1 MVRSGLLSLIMILTP
16 APSSG
21 IWIKSSGEEIS
32 APCPKT
38 LSEDEPARLPRGC
51 QAPQAGVLTS
61 RSLFKRS
68 AGELAEL
75 RAERDELKK
84 QLNEERKRHGALKI
98 HVRALIAEHELAL
111 NALKATCTTQ
121 TCPQL
126 KPAAIG
132 AVISLSACAASFAT
146 YQFLR

>member
-16 APSSG
+16 APSG
-21 IWIKSSGEEIS
+21 VWVKSSGEEIS

-51 QAPQAGVLTS
+51 QAPQAGVLIS
-61 RSLFKRS
+61 RSLFKRNR
-68 AGELAEL
+68 GELAEL

-84 QLNEERKRHGALKI
+84 QLAEERKRHGELKA

-132 AVISLSACAASFAT
+132 AVITLSACAATFAT
-146 YQFLR
+146 YHFMR

>member
-1 MVRSGLLSLIMILTP
+1 MVRSGLLSVLMILTP
-16 APSSG
+16 APSG
-21 IWIKSSGEEIS
+21 IWVKSSGEEIS
-32 APCPKT
+32 APCPQT

-51 QAPQAGVLTS
+51 LAPQAGVLVS
-61 RSLFKRS
+61 RSLFKRNL
-68 AGELAEL
+68 GELAEL

-84 QLNEERKRHGALKI
+84 QLAEERKRHGELKT

-132 AVISLSACAASFAT
+132 AVISLSACAATFAT

>member
-16 APSSG
+16 APSG

-32 APCPKT
+32 APCPQT
-38 LSEDEPARLPRGC
+38 LSEEPARLPRGC
-51 QAPQAGVLTS
+51 QAPQAGVLIS
-61 RSLFKRS
+61 RSLFKRNRG
-68 AGELAEL
+68 ALAEL
-75 RAERDELKK
+75 RAERDELEK
-84 QLNEERKRHGALKI
+84 QLAEERKRHTELKV
-98 HVRALIAEHELAL
+98 HVRALIAEHDLAL

-121 TCPQL
+121 TCPQI

-146 YQFLR
+146 YQFIK